1 MELTQGMELAQVLKL
16 SPGLLQSMEML
27 QMNTLELGAY
37 LKELALEN
45 PVLEEAEPGQGQG
58 QDTWEAFA
66 SQVPWLGDTPWTGQ
80 TAQEGDWGR
89 GESPTESLAFLL
101 EEQLARRGLSPELLA
116 VCRYLAGLLDDD
128 GRLDPEDLAGLRTAG
143 VPAELLERG
152 VEVLQSLEPAGVGAR
167 SLEECLLLQLRRLPG
182 EHTVAQAICQG
193 HLEELSKEHYG
204 ALARRLGVTQRQ
216 VEAAAREIRAL
227 SPSPVGEG
235 VEPPAVPFIR
245 PDVWVAEMD
254 GELRVFVNQWDL
266 PQYQVSQTYRQM
278 LRGGVEAETADYLR
292 QKLQQAQW
300 VLTCVQRRRKTLEA
314 CVQALVQVVVTTFAC
329 VAFEYI
335 YELVQAQAAYF
346 RGCQAAPGP
355 LLRREVAVQLGVHPS
370 TVTRALRH
378 KYLQCRQGLFPMEY
392 FFARPMGA
400 EGASPQRAK
409 AALARMIQGEDPR
422 RPLSDQ
428 ALGERLQAAGMP
440 LARRTVAKYRREMGL
455 PPAYRR
461 RR

>member
-245 PDVWVAEMD
+245 PDVWVA
-254 GELRVFVNQWDL
+254 
-266 PQYQVSQTYRQM
+266 
-278 LRGGVEAETADYLR
+278 DYLR

-314 CVQALVQVVVTTFAC
+314 CVQA
-329 VAFEYI
+329 
-335 YELVQAQAAYF
+335 LVQAQAAYF

-455 PPAYRR
+455 PRAYRR